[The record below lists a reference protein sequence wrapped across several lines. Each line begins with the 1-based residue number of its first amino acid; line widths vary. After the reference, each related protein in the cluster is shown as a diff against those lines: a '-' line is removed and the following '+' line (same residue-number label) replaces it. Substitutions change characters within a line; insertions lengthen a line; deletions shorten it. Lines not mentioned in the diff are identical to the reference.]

1 MICSQARQDRP
12 LAVVRVFAAV
22 HRCPRRH
29 CRALGFRCLTM
40 AACTRFNLSASSPS
54 FENPVS
60 PNTSRRRIQFCRA
73 AHCRAVT
80 SVGHGGSDKP
90 KNAET
95 YRSLRLA
102 SASDSP
108 DASAAAA
115 ARMVEAKGHRMRR
128 SPAEMGAA
136 QADPSRRSDRVTS
149 SPLSMCDVRRDP
161 GQRSRRTRWIQA
173 AGGFTSGLST
183 NHRDRS
189 REIGGPYAGTS
200 RTAFVMADVGGRPPA
215 RTLPLR
221 TKASYIRPGPMR
233 IFF

>member
-1 MICSQARQDRP
+1 MICSHARQDRP
-12 LAVVRVFAAV
+12 RVVMRVFAAV

-29 CRALGFRCLTM
+29 CLAFGFRCFTM
-40 AACTRFNLSASSPS
+40 AACTRFSLSASSPS

-80 SVGHGGSDKP
+80 SAGHGGSDKP

-115 ARMVEAKGHRMRR
+115 ARIVDAEGHRMER
-128 SPAEMGAA
+128 SPAETVAA
-136 QADPSRRSDRVTS
+136 QADPSCRSDRFTS

-161 GQRSRRTRWIQA
+161 GQRSQRTRWIQA
-173 AGGFTSGLST
+173 AGGVTSGIS
-183 NHRDRS
+183 NIRRDRS
-189 REIGGPYAGTS
+189 KENGGPYAGTS
-200 RTAFVMADVGGRPPA
+200 RTKACDGGRRWA
-215 RTLPLR
+215 
-221 TKASYIRPGPMR
+221 ASCPDVAA
-233 IFF
+233 